1 MVQETEGEKEGT
13 EEISTT
19 TEDKKWRQE
28 NEHRTRK
35 HKKCKKNSHTQHIH
49 TYIYTHQIYRQGH
62 LMHQQHTRKSHL
74 VFGNHRQVVS
84 VNLFYIV

>member
-1 MVQETEGEKEGT
+1 MSKERPTQQGSTSANKNKNSTSLVFFFSSSFSNVGHGLFEFGNWREEEKMVQETEGEKEGT

-35 HKKCKKNSHTQHIH
+35 HKE
-49 TYIYTHQIYRQGH
+49 
-62 LMHQQHTRKSHL
+62 
-74 VFGNHRQVVS
+74 
-84 VNLFYIV
+84 

>member
-28 NEHRTRK
+28 NGHRTRK
-35 HKKCKKNSHTQHIH
+35 AYKKCKEILLHNMHKHTH
-49 TYIYTHQIYRQGH
+49 IYT
-62 LMHQQHTRKSHL
+62 
-74 VFGNHRQVVS
+74 
-84 VNLFYIV
+84 